1 MSNHSNTSPATTGW
15 QHLER
20 ATTGPDDTLHAS
32 IHPGGQ
38 LVTLN
43 YRGGDPL
50 VLDMTHLDAL
60 ASLLAQVKAATK

>member
-1 MSNHSNTSPATTGW
+1 MSNHINTAPAATGW
-15 QHLER
+15 QHLDQP
-20 ATTGPDDTLHAS
+20 TTGPADTLHAS

-50 VLDMTHLDAL
+50 VLDVTHFDAL